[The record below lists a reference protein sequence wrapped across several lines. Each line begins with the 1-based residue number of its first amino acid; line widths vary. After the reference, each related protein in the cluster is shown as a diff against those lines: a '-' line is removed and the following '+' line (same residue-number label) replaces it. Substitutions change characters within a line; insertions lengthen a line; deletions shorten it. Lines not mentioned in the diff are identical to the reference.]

1 MKILAQLFIDQDKT
15 PREGGKERNSIRA
28 DGEDFN
34 SWWVPPVLCQE
45 HLSLAPTALGPRL
58 SRAGDPTKG

>member
-15 PREGGKERNSIRA
+15 AREGGRERNSIRA

-34 SWWVPPVLCQE
+34 SWWAPPVLGQ
-45 HLSLAPTALGPRL
+45 
-58 SRAGDPTKG
+58 DI